1 MQQQRLPRSQAQGA
15 GQGRFAGLGGRQT
28 SGHEAFLG
36 DNGDKDH
43 HYQQMRERSSNNP
56 RLIGSLGGPTANTI
70 HRRDFSSNTHN
81 AGSGQQQ
88 FNTFNRTQHDRSAG
102 QFAQIDSLTNYEP
115 SQSIFSGHGGHPAV
129 STSSIMNNPPPRF
142 GGLTNS
148 FHVPPF
154 NDGLDYLNNQSYN
167 GGLMLGEP

>member
-1 MQQQRLPRSQAQGA
+1 MG
-15 GQGRFAGLGGRQT
+15 
-28 SGHEAFLG
+28 GHEGFLG
-36 DNGDKDH
+36 DNGNKDH
-43 HYQQMRERSSNNP
+43 HYQHMRERSSNNP
-56 RLIGSLGGPTANTI
+56 RLIGSLGGPTANAL

-81 AGSGQQQ
+81 SGGQQQ
-88 FNTFNRTQHDRSAG
+88 FNTFNRMQHDRSAG

-148 FHVPPF
+148 FHMAPY
-154 NDGLDYLNNQSYN
+154 NEGINYLNSQSYHN
-167 GGLMLGEP
+167 GLLLGEPQ